1 MTHAF
6 SLDGRVALVTGASR
20 GIGFAIAEALADNG
34 ARVLLNGRDRTMLV
48 RKTEEIRAKG
58 GKAEVAAFD
67 VTDAVTVSR
76 RSPTPPTSSAASTSS

>member
-34 ARVLLNGRDRTMLV
+34 ARVLLTTGRDADHIALQSVGGSAAFLDQFRIHLLPQSGLHILV
-48 RKTEEIRAKG
+48 R
-58 GKAEVAAFD
+58 
-67 VTDAVTVSR
+67 
-76 RSPTPPTSSAASTSS
+76 P